1 MDGLIRV
8 LEEKDFEAAADLAS
22 MAYPGM
28 GIQSEEKKKEYEER
42 LKREQREENGI
53 LFYGSFNAKEELVGI
68 YRRSDFECNIN
79 GEFQRLFGI
88 GMVAVHIL
96 HKKEKVAFELLNHF
110 HQEARKE
117 NVALV
122 ALYPFSASFYRKMG
136 YGYGPLKYEFR
147 IKPGALNSNGQK
159 DLVELLS
166 PTDVEEITVLYN
178 HFAQMHHGMIKRTW
192 SERQHIKNAASRY
205 VGVRED
211 GKLIGALAFS
221 LQPVKDS
228 HFLHQNMMIHE
239 WVWSSQKGFKQLEAW
254 VHSQQDQVDRII
266 YGTNNPAFVYSL
278 NNPPNDSNH
287 LIPSV
292 YHEVATT
299 GSGLMY
305 RISDI
310 PLFFKQMHF
319 QALRKPAGQP
329 EIIVKVEDTF
339 IEEQSGFYKLSFLGG
354 EWDIEKV
361 GENIGQVNIEIGIQD
376 LSAWWMGCVSIK
388 DLDSYGEVVVK
399 GCSPEDLDDWFK
411 PRKAPICMTNF

>member
-1 MDGLIRV
+1 MDSLIRV
-8 LEEKDFEAAADLAS
+8 LGEKDFEAAADLAS

-28 GIQSEEKKKEYEER
+28 GIQSDEKKKEYEER

-53 LFYGSFNAKEELVGI
+53 LFYGCYNAKEELVGI
-68 YRRSDFECNIN
+68 YRRNDFECNIN
-79 GEFQRLFGI
+79 GQFQRLFGI

-117 NVALV
+117 KVALV
-122 ALYPFSASFYRKMG
+122 ALYPFSSSFYRKMG
-136 YGYGPLKYEFR
+136 YGYGPLKYEFK
-147 IKPGALNSNGQK
+147 IKPGALNSNGEK

-166 PTDVEEITVLYN
+166 PSDVEEITTIYN
-178 HFAQMHHGMIKRTW
+178 SFAANHHGMIKRTW

-205 VGVRED
+205 VGVREN
-211 GKLIGALAFS
+211 GKLIGALAFT
-221 LQPVKDS
+221 LQSVKDS
-228 HFLHQNMMIHE
+228 HFLHQNMVIHE
-239 WVWSSQKGFKQLEAW
+239 WVWLNQKGFKQLEAW

-319 QALRKPAGQP
+319 QTLRKHEKHQ
-329 EIIVKVEDTF
+329 EIIIKVEDTF
-339 IEEQSGFYKLSFLGG
+339 IVEQSGLYKLTFLDDK
-354 EWDIEKV
+354 WHIEKV
-361 GENIGQVNIEIGIQD
+361 EVDLDQVNLEIGIQD
-376 LSAWWMGCVSIK
+376 LSAWWMGCVSLK

-399 GCSPEDLDDWFK
+399 ECNP
-411 PRKAPICMTNF
+411 